1 MADKEKKT
9 AVEPKDKAPKTEK
22 DKEDKPSLWTRLG
35 NWFKSVR
42 SECKKIC
49 WAGWNTVRQ
58 NSIIVIV
65 CVLIC
70 SAVLGILD
78 YTFSQAIRGLARL
91 I

>member
-9 AVEPKDKAPKTEK
+9 PAETTDKAVKSEK
-22 DKEDKPSLWTRLG
+22 KKDDKPSLWSRLG
-35 NWFKSVR
+35 TWFKSVR

-70 SAVLGILD
+70 SAVIGLLD
-78 YTFSQAIRGLARL
+78 FTFSQAVRGLANL

>member
-9 AVEPKDKAPKTEK
+9 AVETNEKAAKTEK
-22 DKEDKPSLWTRLG
+22 VKQDKPSLWSRLS

-70 SAVLGILD
+70 SAILGVLD
-78 YTFSQAIRGLARL
+78 FSFSQAIRGLARL